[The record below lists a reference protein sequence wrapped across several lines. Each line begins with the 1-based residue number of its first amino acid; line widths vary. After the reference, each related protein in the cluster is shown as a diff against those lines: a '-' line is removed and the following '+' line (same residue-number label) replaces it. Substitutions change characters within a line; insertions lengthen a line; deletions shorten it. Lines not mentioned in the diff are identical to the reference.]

1 MKKIILIIAGIIIP
15 TLCFSQFSAPES
27 IAYYQKGNFFLVSNA
42 GNGTIS
48 KFQTINQTSV
58 FATGLAGPKGMCII
72 GDTLYVADIS
82 NLVAFDLISGTKLF
96 TKSIPTSQFLN
107 DLCTDGKGFLYVT
120 DTQRSKIWKYDITTG
135 ESIFMSL
142 SNNIIAPNGILYHNE
157 KLYVVTFSN
166 PGNFYEVDPLTN
178 ASKVLKSNLYAYLD
192 GIQYDNKGKI
202 YISAW
207 NSTSQGG
214 LGGIYSNS
222 IADDF
227 TSDFVTNAEKLNGP
241 ADFLFRDEV
250 FYIPEMNAN
259 KITIEY
265 LDNSPETPVLK
276 SPSDGSFFDI
286 PEQTFEWYSSDK
298 AEEYEFLIT
307 HGNLTD
313 EYIHTT
319 KTELSISMV
328 LPDLCTDYY
337 WRVRAKNASGIS
349 NWSDTFKLQP
359 GVLKKVQLISPVNN
373 YILDNFGEGVLFE
386 CTKENSYYF
395 NFEFD
400 LTDKFDS
407 PKKWSSGLLGS
418 NKYIL
423 EVPSN
428 WFLENT
434 KFYWRVIN
442 KKCSNSTDSLFSDTY
457 SFTTKTKTDYLP
469 GKPELVS
476 PEDGYDFSHDPDSP
490 DLTWKPVKNATSYFI
505 VYSKLKHSL
514 YDTLFAKEIP
524 ARQLDKDKSGNYFW
538 NPHNMEEWAYYYWQI
553 TSMNFTGKDSS
564 ETRKLWFHEFSVK
577 EDIENNVINLFP
589 NPSTGSFSFS
599 SDVVMP
605 PFKID
610 FFNFLG
616 YQILSKI
623 TNETVFSV
631 DLPTGVYLV
640 RINNRWNKPVLISR

>member
-1 MKKIILIIAGIIIP
+1 
-15 TLCFSQFSAPES
+15 
-27 IAYYQKGNFFLVSNA
+27 
-42 GNGTIS
+42 
-48 KFQTINQTSV
+48 
-58 FATGLAGPKGMCII
+58 
-72 GDTLYVADIS
+72 
-82 NLVAFDLISGTKLF
+82 
-96 TKSIPTSQFLN
+96 
-107 DLCTDGKGFLYVT
+107 
-120 DTQRSKIWKYDITTG
+120 
-135 ESIFMSL
+135 
-142 SNNIIAPNGILYHNE
+142 
-157 KLYVVTFSN
+157 
-166 PGNFYEVDPLTN
+166 
-178 ASKVLKSNLYAYLD
+178 
-192 GIQYDNKGKI
+192 
-202 YISAW
+202 
-207 NSTSQGG
+207 
-214 LGGIYSNS
+214 
-222 IADDF
+222 
-227 TSDFVTNAEKLNGP
+227 
-241 ADFLFRDEV
+241 
-250 FYIPEMNAN
+250 MNAN
-259 KITIEY
+259 KITIVY
-265 LDNSPETPVLK
+265 LDNLPETPILK

-286 PEQTFEWYSSDK
+286 PEQTFEWYSSDQ

-319 KTELSISMV
+319 KTEVSISMV

-359 GVLKKVQLISPVNN
+359 GILKKVQLISPLNN
-373 YILDNFGEGVLFE
+373 YILDDFGEGVLFE
-386 CTKENSYYF
+386 SAKENCYYF

-407 PKKWSSGLLGS
+407 PKKWSSGFIGS
-418 NKYIL
+418 NKFIL
-423 EVPSN
+423 DVPSD
-428 WFLENT
+428 WFIENT

-442 KKCSNSTDSLFSDTY
+442 KKCANSKDSLFSDTY
-457 SFTTKTKTDYLP
+457 SFTTKSKSDYLP

-476 PEDGYDFSHDPDSP
+476 PEYGYDFSNDTDSP

-514 YDTLFAKEIP
+514 FDTLFAKEIP

-553 TSMNFTGKDSS
+553 TAMNFTGKDSS
-564 ETRKLWFHEFSVK
+564 ETRKLWFHEVSVK

-623 TNETVFSV
+623 TNETTFSV

-640 RINNRWNKPVLISR
+640 RINNRWNKPVIISR

>member
-1 MKKIILIIAGIIIP
+1 MK
-15 TLCFSQFSAPES
+15 
-27 IAYYQKGNFFLVSNA
+27 
-42 GNGTIS
+42 NGGLSLFDDNVPTIS
-48 KFQTINQTSV
+48 
-58 FATGLAGPKGMCII
+58 PKGLLVI
-72 GDTLYVADIS
+72 DTLLYVADIDR
-82 NLVAFDLISGTKLF
+82 LLIYNIKTTKVEKVVTF
-96 TKSIPTSQFLN
+96 TTFGAKFLN
-107 DLCTDGKGFLYVT
+107 DICYDGFYTLYLT
-120 DTQRSKIWKYDITTG
+120 DTQKNKIYSYDIDTKMLGYRLIYGDLT
-135 ESIFMSL
+135 
-142 SNNIIAPNGILYHNE
+142 APNGVIYRNGFLIGVSFIENSPIW
-157 KLYVVTFSN
+157 KIDLKDMT
-166 PGNFYEVDPLTN
+166 LTN
-178 ASKVLKSNLYAYLD
+178 VKSTTFDYLD
-192 GIQYDNKGKI
+192 GIQADGNGNI
-202 YISAW
+202 YISSW
-207 NSTSQGG
+207 GSTSQTGVGEIYKIKDDFSGEFEKVIGG
-214 LGGIYSNS
+214 LS
-222 IADDF
+222 
-227 TSDFVTNAEKLNGP
+227 GP
-241 ADFLFRDEV
+241 ADFLLHNNKLV
-250 FYIPEMNAN
+250 IPEMNAN
-259 KITIEY
+259 KITIVY
-265 LDNSPETPVLK
+265 LDNLPETPILK

-286 PEQTFEWYSSDK
+286 PEQTFEWYSSDQ

-319 KTELSISMV
+319 KTEVSISMV
-328 LPDLCTDYY
+328 LPDLCTNYY

-359 GVLKKVQLISPVNN
+359 GILKKVQLISPLNN
-373 YILDNFGEGVLFE
+373 YILDDFGEGVLFE
-386 CTKENSYYF
+386 SAKENCYYF

-407 PKKWSSGLLGS
+407 PKKWSSGFIGS
-418 NKYIL
+418 NKFIL
-423 EVPSN
+423 DVPSD
-428 WFLENT
+428 WFIENT

-442 KKCSNSTDSLFSDTY
+442 KKCANSKDSLFSDTY
-457 SFTTKTKTDYLP
+457 SFTTKSKSDYLP

-476 PEDGYDFSHDPDSP
+476 PEYGYDFSNDTDSP

-514 YDTLFAKEIP
+514 FDTLFAKEIP

-553 TSMNFTGKDSS
+553 TAMNFTGKDSS
-564 ETRKLWFHEFSVK
+564 ETRKLWFHEVSVK

-623 TNETVFSV
+623 TNETTFSV

-640 RINNRWNKPVLISR
+640 RINNRWNKPVIISR